1 MKTMIIKQ
9 IILEYLGI
17 VSKSKQNVAFNLI
30 INKTKHVWMKLC
42 LEWAQI
48 NLIKRKKTKPS
59 KMHVPHTKELD
70 YFKPKEIIVIEH
82 NHCKPKKL
90 KSYEVVHLIA

>member
-1 MKTMIIKQ
+1 
-9 IILEYLGI
+9 
-17 VSKSKQNVAFNLI
+17 
-30 INKTKHVWMKLC
+30 
-42 LEWAQI
+42 
-48 NLIKRKKTKPS
+48 LIKRKKTKPS